1 MRSLLLSAA
10 LALNGCPNTLLPDI
24 RIRAETEAYLNQPV
38 IEVLDRHEA
47 GFNRTRYEVS
57 TPHGRYAC
65 LIYGG
70 HALDLGVIS
79 AMTCATDDKAS
90 LVRRSLMSDGGRRSF
105 TDRTA
110 DTYEVYRPP
119 SPPVSEYLFKDLPSS
134 ASARDVVQRVAKAAD
149 TADFAR
155 WNLDYSPKDQKL
167 LDDQARR
174 SLDAAWANPV
184 AAAALRSAGI
194 VETTSKA
201 EYAAARYNNVAHR
214 LDDAADAA
222 AKLSAPSVARN
233 VPGNLGGQ
241 GRDQAAAIADSRSF
255 GEEYRERLVALGRAQ
270 ERASMARED
279 VQETRR
285 EAEESP
291 PAETARRGR
300 GR

>member
-10 LALNGCPNTLLPDI
+10 LALSGCPNTLLPDT
-24 RIRAETEAYLNQPV
+24 RIRAETEAYLSQPV

-57 TPHGRYAC
+57 TPQGRYAC

-70 HALDLGVIS
+70 HALDVGVIS

-90 LVRRSLMSDGGRRSF
+90 LVRRSLMSDGGKRSF
-105 TDRTA
+105 IDRAA

-119 SPPVSEYLFKDLPSS
+119 SPPVSEYLFKDLPPS
-134 ASARDVVQRVAKAAD
+134 ASAREIVHQVAKAAD

-174 SLDAAWANPV
+174 SLDGAWANPA

-194 VETTSKA
+194 LETTSKA
-201 EYAAARYNNVAHR
+201 EYAASRYNTVAYR

-222 AKLSAPSVARN
+222 AKLSAPARN
-233 VPGNLGGQ
+233 VPGNRGGQ
-241 GRDQAAAIADSRSF
+241 SRDQAPAIAESRSF

-270 ERASMARED
+270 ERASMVREE
-279 VQETRR
+279 VQEMRR
-285 EAEESP
+285 ETQESR

>member
-1 MRSLLLSAA
+1 MRSLLLFAA
-10 LALNGCPNTLLPDI
+10 LALNGCPNTLLPDT
-24 RIRAETEAYLNQPV
+24 RIRAETEAYLSQPV
-38 IEVLDRHEA
+38 IEILDRHEA

-90 LVRRSLMSDGGRRSF
+90 LVRRSLMSDGGKRSF
-105 TDRTA
+105 IDRTA

-119 SPPVSEYLFKDLPSS
+119 SPPVSEYLFKDLPPS
-134 ASARDVVQRVAKAAD
+134 ASAREIVHQVAKAAD

-174 SLDAAWANPV
+174 SLDGAWANPA

-194 VETTSKA
+194 LETTSKA
-201 EYAAARYNNVAHR
+201 EYAAARYNTVAYR
-214 LDDAADAA
+214 LDDA
-222 AKLSAPSVARN
+222 
-233 VPGNLGGQ
+233 
-241 GRDQAAAIADSRSF
+241 
-255 GEEYRERLVALGRAQ
+255 
-270 ERASMARED
+270 
-279 VQETRR
+279 
-285 EAEESP
+285 
-291 PAETARRGR
+291 
-300 GR
+300 